1 MGNLGDILYRLVI
14 AVSFL
19 GGVFIA
25 FVGVIAMFE
34 GHFGLGLFVV
44 LISPLIYFVFTR
56 GLRWILTGEKV
67 ETAEMASFF
76 SLSLI
81 SKSWRTFISGSI
93 RVFSVFKNFFLS
105 LDVIIPKTLKG
116 DYSLGRTYWY
126 GAVLSGLILSL
137 PIVLPLY
144 FYSSKIAVLNP
155 TIHSFWV
162 AAVLLLLL
170 VIQVFFIISVN
181 NAATNNR
188 KRGFWGWLAITLL
201 TLGLLQIILQLSLA
215 LGFRDPTWSEFQEGI
230 RIENLSLPAE
240 IDEVTVLKKMET
252 NSSDKSL
259 TYKFDVDLDGLEKRD
274 FNQVLEGKCAR
285 LESIFA
291 AGVGT
296 VFYDYSG
303 RDGSKK
309 KLTIPVDDCK

>member
-1 MGNLGDILYRLVI
+1 
-14 AVSFL
+14 
-19 GGVFIA
+19 
-25 FVGVIAMFE
+25 MFSA
-34 GHFGLGLFVV
+34 L
-44 LISPLIYFVFTR
+44 
-56 GLRWILTGEKV
+56 
-67 ETAEMASFF
+67 
-76 SLSLI
+76 
-81 SKSWRTFISGSI
+81 
-93 RVFSVFKNFFLS
+93 KNFFLS

-116 DYSLGRTYWY
+116 DYSLGRTYWF
-126 GAVLSGLILSL
+126 GAVLSGIVLSL
-137 PIVLPLY
+137 LIILPIFL
-144 FYSSKIAVLNP
+144 FSSKIALFNP
-155 TIHSFWV
+155 TMYRFLV
-162 AAVLLLLL
+162 AAVLLVLLA
-170 VIQVFFIISVN
+170 IQVFFIISVN

-188 KRGFWGWLAITLL
+188 KRGFWGWLAIILL
-201 TLGLLQIILQLSLA
+201 TLGLLQILLQLSVA
-215 LGFRDPTWSEFQEGI
+215 MGFRDPTWSEFQEGI
-230 RIENLSLPAE
+230 RIENLSLPTE

-274 FNQVLEGKCAR
+274 FSQVLEGKCAR